1 MSKASKTSENDAKQA
16 MEAARLK
23 VVDSEKEIQKIK
35 LLIKN
40 MQQSTDTSSNQ
51 LKLSVSNLKGLT
63 EAESK
68 INFYFQL
75 SAPVEEKNL
84 DKFYDAKNDND
95 TTINFESVDIDIA
108 TLSVRLLD
116 DVVQLGTSEALDV
129 SQWSSFDAMEYGDNK
144 NESKAKEIEVEI
156 IPEYKASSPS
166 SGGSSDDVV
175 LVENK
180 EQTND
185 DNSTVDVDAKTKKEE
200 ITEVSIP
207 NKNDAN
213 IPLCSITLRVEYRPS
228 QTDVLDE
235 LYTLLN
241 QASKTK
247 SSAIEELRKRAM
259 DISRSTDNTASSP
272 ADLSTPEEVSLSSSV
287 AVKSGF
293 LNKSKKKNSD
303 GFFTK
308 WYQKTI
314 GPKSTFRLMMP
325 IFQNHCL
332 FFGVVALMHFKGNFL
347 EIPAPV

>member
-1 MSKASKTSENDAKQA
+1 MSEVSKTSENDAKQA

-51 LKLSVSNLKGLT
+51 LKLSVSDLKGLT

-68 INFYFQL
+68 INFFFQL

-108 TLSVRLLD
+108 TLSVRLFD

-129 SQWSSFDAMEYGDNK
+129 SQWCSFDAMEYGDNK

-175 LVENK
+175 VVENK
-180 EQTND
+180 EQTDD
-185 DNSTVDVDAKTKKEE
+185 DNSTDDVDAKTKKEE
-200 ITEVSIP
+200 ITEVSTP
-207 NKNDAN
+207 TKNDAN

-259 DISRSTDNTASSP
+259 DISRSTDNTASTP
-272 ADLSTPEEVSLSSSV
+272 ADLSTPEEVSLTSSA